1 MCFLLYLSFFTILFV
16 QKVDYKIFFKKLLTH
31 NTLYDIIYYVGAD
44 DAEGTPVP
52 ISNTVVKLGDAEDTW
67 SVTTW
72 ENKVVPTFFVF
83 IFNLPQAD
91 LFFYKKTIDF
101 YFFIRYNL
109 IRWC

>member
-67 SVTTW
+67 SVTAW
-72 ENKVVPTFFVF
+72 ENKVVPTFLYLFLICLKRIYFFTKKLLTF
-83 IFNLPQAD
+83 IFLYD
-91 LFFYKKTIDF
+91 I
-101 YFFIRYNL
+101 I
-109 IRWC
+109 

>member
-31 NTLYDIIYYVGAD
+31 NTLYDIIYFVGAD

-67 SVTTW
+67 SVTAW
-72 ENKVVPTFFVF
+72 ENRVMPTFFMPIFKSALSGF
-83 IFNLPQAD
+83 IFYQ
-91 LFFYKKTIDF
+91 TT
-101 YFFIRYNL
+101 
-109 IRWC
+109 